1 MTRDNLK
8 AIQKHTILAA
18 FTTALGFADGET
30 IAALQEDLMALNQMV
45 ETPETNTA
53 RNLVSSAIMFHVTG
67 DAEHLRV
74 AAEARDKIGDLLIA
88 GGAN

>member
-8 AIQKHTILAA
+8 AIQTRTILAA

-30 IAALQEDLMALNQMV
+30 ITALQEDLMALNQMV
-45 ETPETNTA
+45 ETPETTTA

-74 AAEARDKIGDLLIA
+74 AADARDEVADLLIA
-88 GGAN
+88 GGTN